1 MTARRRRPPGEGSVS
16 EYRLADGT
24 VRFRIKFDAPS
35 ASGKRHQVMRRRDAN
50 GKPWLDR
57 EAATSA
63 LREMVVKA
71 DKGDWIEPSKQPVA
85 VYMETWLDGLRLA
98 PGTMSGYRGNM
109 RNHVI
114 PYIGSL
120 PLASLTSTRLTKLY
134 RELEESGHRDRN
146 GERTGGPLSARTVRK
161 VATMIGAALGAA
173 LDDEV
178 RLIERNPAVKAKPP
192 TAKEAEAN
200 APEMHPWTAEQ
211 LRCFLRWA
219 KDRNHAYAHAYAL
232 WFVLAHTGMRRGEV
246 LALRWRDIDLDAATI
261 SVRRSVGIVRVK
273 GKKGVLREGPTKTC
287 KPRVVDLDAWTVG
300 VLRAHKRERG
310 TMALQLAQDAAV
322 VFGDHEGRFRNP
334 ESVSHLFRGQQEQ
347 CARALGEAAPPMIR
361 LHDLRHTHAT
371 ILLRDRE
378 NVKVVSERLGHASVT
393 ITLTTYSHVMPG
405 DQRQAAAR
413 FAELV
418 AGAAA

>member
-1 MTARRRRPPGEGSVS
+1 MTARRRRSPGEGSVF
-16 EYRLADGT
+16 EYKLTDGT
-24 VRFRIKFDAPS
+24 VRFGIKFDAPS
-35 ASGKRHQVMRRRDAN
+35 ASGERHQVMRRRDAN

-98 PGTMSGYRGNM
+98 PGTMSGYRANA

-114 PYIGSL
+114 PYIGKV
-120 PLASLTSTRLTKLY
+120 PLASLTSARLTALY
-134 RELEESGHRDRN
+134 RELEESGHRDRT
-146 GERTGGPLSARTVRK
+146 GKRTGRPLSARTVRK
-161 VATMIGAALGAA
+161 VATMVGAALGAA
-173 LDDEV
+173 LNDEIP
-178 RLIERNPAVKAKPP
+178 LITRNPAVKSKPP

-211 LRCFLRWA
+211 LRRFLGWA
-219 KDRNHAYAHAYAL
+219 KARSRFYAL

-246 LALRWRDIDLDAATI
+246 LALRWRDIDLDAGTI
-261 SVRRSVGIVRVK
+261 SVRRSVGIVRIK

-287 KPRVVDLDAWTVG
+287 KARVVDIDALTVA
-300 VLRAHKRERG
+300 VLRAWKRERG

-322 VFGDHEGRFRNP
+322 VFGDHEGRFRQP
-334 ESVSHLFRGQQEQ
+334 ERVSHLFRYQQEM
-347 CARALGEAAPPMIR
+347 CARALGEEAPPAIR

-393 ITLTTYSHVMPG
+393 VTLTTYSHVMPG

-413 FAELV
+413 FSELV
-418 AGAAA
+418 SGAVA